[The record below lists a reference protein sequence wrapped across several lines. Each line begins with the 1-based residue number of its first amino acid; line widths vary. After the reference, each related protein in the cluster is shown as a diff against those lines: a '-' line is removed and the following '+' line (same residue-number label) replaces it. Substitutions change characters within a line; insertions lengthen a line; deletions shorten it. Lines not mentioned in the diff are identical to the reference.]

1 MDRKRQRWRQKSVRW
16 GKTWMMNCG
25 WSSKERRIIRNLKRK
40 LCRGRERREKKGK
53 QGKRDDRGTVREGES
68 KRLSQ

>member
-1 MDRKRQRWRQKSVRW
+1 
-16 GKTWMMNCG
+16 MMNCG

-40 LCRGRERREKKGK
+40 FCRGRERREKRGK

-68 KRLSQ
+68 KRLRQ